1 MSQWTQPALP
11 LTSDTDTVQLCFS
24 PKISKIF
31 PIPLPLE
38 ISSIWEG
45 TLRFNDRF
53 AFEVYDESFQ
63 ARNNPSSYCSWALL
77 HGDVQNK
84 DFSEYQLSR
93 AELNLSEEKYS
104 SMKETVRELREY
116 ARGYLEKNS
125 VLTSVPAG
133 VNPKDQDFV
142 VQVVR
147 KNEQGVLRVR
157 DGKREVIV
165 RNCPTFV
172 EEKEIGKLRSVAKV
186 RKNEDGEN
194 EVVNNNFTSLIKL
207 PEWTADA
214 QTFLQKENAMEVEE
228 ETEMFTDLSYLNS
241 APLGIFF

>member
-1 MSQWTQPALP
+1 
-11 LTSDTDTVQLCFS
+11 
-24 PKISKIF
+24 
-31 PIPLPLE
+31 
-38 ISSIWEG
+38 
-45 TLRFNDRF
+45 
-53 AFEVYDESFQ
+53 
-63 ARNNPSSYCSWALL
+63 
-77 HGDVQNK
+77 
-84 DFSEYQLSR
+84 
-93 AELNLSEEKYS
+93 
-104 SMKETVRELREY
+104 MKETVRELREY

-241 APLGIFF
+241 APLSIFFNNSDQIEGKKFFIRTEVFNISAKTFKEAVKHYDAKKNSVSDTASANTVPVYKVVLSCQDDSIRNSKNASLSDIWLFSYDGQGADFV